1 VPAESHFKKQLAIY
15 HFLKL
20 YRPLLIR
27 VCTRGDL
34 RAYRARLDLWLTTGG
49 AKISLYGLP
58 AGIDASVACSAL
70 AFLSMPLL
78 ATGSVYSNGALGIG
92 VSGVSS
98 IGTAG
103 MLRMNGRSSD
113 MAALVTGDLVQPHT
127 CINCAPI
134 NGSGLL
140 CKRTLSGLD
149 LRFTS
154 GLLGFWAIGS
164 DSIEMWAAPSTGAG
178 CCGAAVACSR
188 RLRSCLRGLCVVDL
202 QAVHG
207 VRHHR

>member
-1 VPAESHFKKQLAIY
+1 
-15 HFLKL
+15 
-20 YRPLLIR
+20 
-27 VCTRGDL
+27 
-34 RAYRARLDLWLTTGG
+34 
-49 AKISLYGLP
+49 
-58 AGIDASVACSAL
+58 
-70 AFLSMPLL
+70 MPLL

-154 GLLGFWAIGS
+154 GLLGFWVVGS

-178 CCGAAVACSR
+178 CWVLWGCGCLQPAVA
-188 RLRSCLRGLCVVDL
+188 LTPAGPLCC
-202 QAVHG
+202 
-207 VRHHR
+207 